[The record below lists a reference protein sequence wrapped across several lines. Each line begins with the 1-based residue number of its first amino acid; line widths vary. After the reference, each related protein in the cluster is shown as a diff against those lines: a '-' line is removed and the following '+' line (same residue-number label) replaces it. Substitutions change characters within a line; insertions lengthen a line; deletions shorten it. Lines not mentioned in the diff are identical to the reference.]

1 MSQKAHGT
9 TENAPDANL
18 RWAADHKIADS
29 VCCFNRHYA
38 EPSGSWGQSN
48 FLTTE
53 SAVRDCAVVVT
64 LQLVCD
70 LADWC

>member
-1 MSQKAHGT
+1 MFQRAHGT

-18 RWAADHKIADS
+18 RWAADHKIADN

-48 FLTTE
+48 FR
-53 SAVRDCAVVVT
+53 ANHFY
-64 LQLVCD
+64 
-70 LADWC
+70 